1 MRPLA
6 CDRSRAWISLRL
18 DDELSKFEHVL
29 LGAHMAMC
37 RDCRQFAQHV
47 EWQTKAIRSA
57 GLEPLTQPVTIPSQR
72 GWRWPALGISTAAV
86 AASVAALA
94 IGLRGP
100 SPTQAPASVPPRVH
114 SNIEFPGVGQK
125 SLNQMLDQVAET
137 SLPST
142 NGTIHGDRGAS

>member
-37 RDCRQFAQHV
+37 RDCRRFAEDV

-57 GLEPLTQPVTIPSQR
+57 GLQPLSYPVTLPSR
-72 GWRWPALGISTAAV
+72 HSWRWPALGISTAAI
-86 AASVAALA
+86 AASLAALA

-100 SPTQAPASVPPRVH
+100 SQEPHPTPASPRV
-114 SNIEFPGVGQK
+114 VQK
-125 SLNQMLDQVAET
+125 SDTLGVQNLNTIPT
-137 SLPST
+137 S
-142 NGTIHGDRGAS
+142 GDSVGFLRGFRG

>member
-37 RDCRQFAQHV
+37 RDCRQFADHV

-57 GLEPLTQPVTIPSQR
+57 GLEPLTQPVTIPARRS
-72 GWRWPALGISTAAV
+72 WRWPAVGVSTAAV
-86 AASVAALA
+86 AGSVAALA
-94 IGLRGP
+94 IGLRA
-100 SPTQAPASVPPRVH
+100 PTPQEQPAAPFPRVP
-114 SNIEFPGVGQK
+114 SNGEMLGVKNPVVKSMADQSAAQSAAGVGA
-125 SLNQMLDQVAET
+125 LR
-137 SLPST
+137 
-142 NGTIHGDRGAS
+142 GDRG